1 MRLRVTALVTVC
13 LLATVALAATYNIT
27 FSAGQDTVIQ
37 TQLIPLVN
45 SQKCLRF
52 GLPTNC
58 TSANLVT
65 AGCVTA
71 ALTKTAF
78 EACTIYTTDVSGE
91 TALNQDELS
100 YHYLD
105 KFKVLNAQNAI
116 SFQQACKLDAVST
129 ATNAQCAAVSLSNGC
144 ARGDV
149 DCVLH
154 GLSAG
159 CNPCP

>member
-1 MRLRVTALVTVC
+1 MRFKIAGIIALCV
-13 LLATVALAATYNIT
+13 AAGVALAATYNVT
-27 FSAGQDTVIQ
+27 FTAGQDTVIQ
-37 TQLIPLVN
+37 TQLIPLIN

-52 GLPTNC
+52 GLATNC

-65 AGCVTA
+65 AGCITA

-105 KFKVLNAQNAI
+105 KFKALNAQNAI
-116 SFQQACKLDAVST
+116 SFQQACRLDAVST

-144 ARGDV
+144 VRGDV

-154 GLSAG
+154 GLSVG